1 MDQSL
6 QTGRQTK
13 TAQKPSPRQEQQQQ
27 QSSRELD
34 SATLALQALLSGAP
48 LEHVS
53 QPGLAAC
60 ARQMGNSALLEL
72 LEHRDTGPELA
83 DYHPPD
89 TPLDTPPLVW
99 ARAPLELVPA
109 PQFTPGETGGGYAQ
123 GE

>member
-1 MDQSL
+1 MEQNL
-6 QTGRQTK
+6 QTGHQTK
-13 TAQKPSPRQEQQQQ
+13 TARKPSPSQEQQK

-34 SATLALQALLSGAP
+34 SAALALQALLSGAP
-48 LEHVS
+48 PEHIS

-60 ARQMGNSALLEL
+60 AQQMGNSALLEL

-89 TPLDTPPLVW
+89 TPLDTLPLVW
-99 ARAPLELVPA
+99 AQAPLELVSA
-109 PQFTPGETGGGYAQ
+109 PRFTPGETGGGDAQ